1 MWILGNN
8 LFVLWLIMC
17 SITSGFHVMFLSYYV
32 QKKKDYMYM
41 QCPFLKLIMYKF
53 IRLDNIFVY
62 FDQVFTNTTVFYIVY
77 INISTYVYE
86 IMIPEDIFFILK

>member
-1 MWILGNN
+1 M
-8 LFVLWLIMC
+8 
-17 SITSGFHVMFLSYYV
+17 Y
-32 QKKKDYMYM
+32 KKKDYMYM
-41 QCPFLKLIMYKF
+41 QCPFSKLIMYKF